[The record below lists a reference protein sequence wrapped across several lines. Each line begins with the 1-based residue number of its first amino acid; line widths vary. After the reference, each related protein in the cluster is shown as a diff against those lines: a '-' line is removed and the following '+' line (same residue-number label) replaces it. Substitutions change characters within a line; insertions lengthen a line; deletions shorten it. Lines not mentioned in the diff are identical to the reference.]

1 MSLPGAPVYVEGV
14 TGIGARAAMWARTDV
29 RARLRSLLAL
39 GVLVGL
45 TVGLAV
51 AALAGARRTD
61 TAFARLRNRT
71 EAADV
76 IVFPGQV
83 GVYKAD
89 WSALARRPE
98 VAKIARWTLTFGR
111 VKGFDEEATF
121 FVPSDHVWLRE
132 VDRPVVLDGRMFD
145 ATKPDE
151 VVVGP
156 EAMKNGLHVGSTM
169 DYRPYGATQDDT
181 AGVAPTGPAVQLRV
195 VGVVRQ
201 IDEYLFVPG
210 MVMVSPAFLQGPGAG
225 TLLVENAMVRLTRGA
240 RDVPQLQRDVSKLVA
255 PGTPIDNLHSIQ
267 RRVDTTLDVER
278 TALTLLAVAIA
289 VAGLMLVAQALR
301 RSVSVLDDDIP
312 ALRAMGFDRLSF
324 ALTPVCSHLVVAV
337 VGAMLTV
344 VTALVAS
351 RWFPIGLAA
360 EVDPDRGF
368 HVDWTVLGAGLA
380 VATIGVLGFAAV
392 VGWRLAGPRSAQRTE
407 RASGLGARVRE
418 TAPLTVGLGVTMAF
432 PRGRDRKSAPV
443 RPALIGAM
451 VGVLGVVGATTI
463 DHGLREALAH
473 PERAGV
479 TWDAAVTPKATD
491 RVGNGVA
498 RSRVGA
504 IGAVPDV
511 SDVAVVERQV
521 SEAAGTAGVQIFAVT
536 PRVGSV
542 ELETTKGNAPRA
554 DDEAA
559 IGPQTARVLGVKIG
573 DTITVGSLAHRVRLV
588 GEALFPSDVHA
599 SFDEGIWLTPRTFAT
614 IDPASKAAELNRTVV
629 VAVRFANGANK
640 TSAFAGL
647 TRAQGDAVATIA
659 PPDVPLELTNLRN
672 VRILPRLLMAF
683 LALLAAAAVAHVLAT
698 SVRRRRRDFAMLRA
712 LGMTRRSTRSI
723 INLQGTAIAI
733 AGLVVGIPAGMIVG
747 QSGWHLIADRVP
759 LRFVHPVAL
768 LAIIV
773 VVPAALAVVNLLA
786 LAPGRRA
793 SHLNPAEVLHTE

>member
-1 MSLPGAPVYVEGV
+1 
-14 TGIGARAAMWARTDV
+14 MWARADV

-39 GVLVGL
+39 GVLLGL
-45 TVGLAV
+45 TLGLAV

-61 TAFARLRNRT
+61 TAFARLRSRT
-71 EAADV
+71 VAADA

-83 GVYKAD
+83 GVIKAD
-89 WSALARRPE
+89 WTALARRPE
-98 VAKIARWTLTFGR
+98 IAQIARWDLTFGV
-111 VKGFDEEATF
+111 VKGLDGEATF
-121 FVPSDHVWLRE
+121 FVPADQVWLRDM
-132 VDRPVVLDGRMFD
+132 DRPVVVAGRMFD
-145 ATKPDE
+145 ASKPDE

-156 EAMKNGLHVGSTM
+156 DALKFGLHVGTTI

-181 AGVAPTGPAVQLRV
+181 TGVAPNRPEVQLHV

-210 MVMVSPAFLQGPGAG
+210 MVMVSPAFLDGPGAG
-225 TLLVENAMVRLTRGA
+225 SLLVENGMVRLTHGE
-240 RDVPQLQRDVSKLVA
+240 RDIPQLQRDVSKLVA
-255 PGTPIDNLHSIQ
+255 PGTPVDNLHALQ
-267 RRVDTTLDVER
+267 RRVDTTLAVES
-278 TALTLLAVAIA
+278 TALNVLAATIA
-289 VAGLMLVAQALR
+289 VAGLLLVAQAVR

-312 ALRAMGFDRLSF
+312 ALRAMGFDRPTF
-324 ALTPVCSHLVVAV
+324 ALAPVFSHLVVAAL
-337 VGAMLTV
+337 GAVLTIA
-344 VTALVAS
+344 TALVAS

-360 EVDPDRGF
+360 GIDPDRGV
-368 HVDWTVLGAGLA
+368 HADWTVLGAGIAL
-380 VATIGVLGFAAV
+380 ATIGVLGFVAI
-392 VGWRLAGPRSAQRTE
+392 VGWRLAGSRSSLRAE
-407 RASGLGARVRE
+407 RAAGLSARVRE
-418 TAPLTVGLGVTMAF
+418 SAPLAVGLGFTMAF
-432 PRGRDRKSAPV
+432 PRGGDRKRAPV

-463 DHGLREALAH
+463 DHGLRAALNH

-479 TWDAAVTPKATD
+479 TWDAAITPKPADSRGADVARLRTD
-491 RVGNGVA
+491 AIAAVPGVA
-498 RSRVGA
+498 G
-504 IGAVPDV
+504 
-511 SDVAVVERQV
+511 VAVVGRQV
-521 SEAAGTAGVQIFAVT
+521 SEAAGAAGVQIFALT
-536 PRVGSV
+536 PKTGSV
-542 ELETTKGNAPRA
+542 ALATTKGRAPRA

-559 IGPQTARVLGVKIG
+559 VGPQTAHVLGVKIG
-573 DTITVGSLAHRVRLV
+573 DVITVGSLGHRVHIV

-599 SFDEGIWLTPRTFAT
+599 SFDEGIWLTPKTFAT
-614 IDPASKAAELNRTVV
+614 LDPDTKETETNREVV
-629 VAVRFANGANK
+629 VVVRFAEGADK
-640 TSAFAGL
+640 PAALARL
-647 TRAQGDAVATIA
+647 TESQGDAVASIT

-733 AGLVVGIPAGMIVG
+733 AGLVVGIPLGVIVG

-773 VVPAALAVVNLLA
+773 VVPAALVAVNVLA
-786 LAPGRRA
+786 LVPGRRA
-793 SHLNPAEVLHTE
+793 ARLNPAEVLHTE

>member
-1 MSLPGAPVYVEGV
+1 MSFPTAAVYVEVV
-14 TGIGARAAMWARTDV
+14 TGIGARAAMWARADV

-71 EAADV
+71 DAADA

-83 GVYKAD
+83 GVLKSD

-98 VAKIARWTLTFGR
+98 IAKIARWDLTFGR
-111 VKGFDEEATF
+111 VQVSDEEATF
-121 FVPSDHVWLRE
+121 FVPVDHAWLRE
-132 VDRPVVLDGRMFD
+132 VDRPVVVDGRMFD

-151 VVVGP
+151 AVVGP
-156 EAMKNGLHVGSTM
+156 EAVKNGLHVGSIM
-169 DYRPYGATQDDT
+169 DYRPYGAGQDDT
-181 AGVAPTGPAVQLRV
+181 TGAAPNGPAVQLHV

-210 MVMVSPAFLQGPGAG
+210 MVMVSPAFVDGPGAG
-225 TLLVENAMVRLTRGA
+225 TLLVENAMVRLTHGA

-255 PGTPIDNLHSIQ
+255 PGTPVDNLHLIQ

-278 TALTLLAVAIA
+278 TALMLLAAAIA

-312 ALRAMGFDRLSF
+312 ALRAMGFDRASF
-324 ALTPVCSHLVVAV
+324 ALTPVCSHAVVAA

-368 HVDWTVLGAGLA
+368 HADWTVLGAGLA
-380 VATIGVLGFAAV
+380 VATIGVLGFAAI
-392 VGWRLAGPRSAQRTE
+392 VGWRLAGTRSPLRAE

-418 TAPLTVGLGVTMAF
+418 SAPLTVGLGVTMAF

-463 DHGLREALAH
+463 DHGLREALTH

-479 TWDAAVTPKATD
+479 TWDAAVTPKPVDQIGADVT
-491 RVGNGVA
+491 
-498 RSRVGA
+498 RSRINA
-504 IGAVPDV
+504 IASV
-511 SDVAVVERQV
+511 SEVSGVAVVGRQV

-536 PRVGSV
+536 PKLGSV
-542 ELETTKGNAPRA
+542 ELETTKGSAPRA

-559 IGPQTARVLGVKIG
+559 IGPQTARVLGVKVG
-573 DTITVGSLAHRVRLV
+573 DTITVGSLARRVHLV

-599 SFDEGIWLTPRTFAT
+599 SFDEGIWLTPKTFAT
-614 IDPASKAAELNRTVV
+614 IDPDTQAVELNRSVV
-629 VAVRFANGANK
+629 VAVRFVDGANK
-640 TSAFAGL
+640 PAAFTRL
-647 TRAQGDAVATIA
+647 TQAEGDSVASIT
-659 PPDVPLELTNLRN
+659 PPDVPLELSNLRN
-672 VRILPRLLMAF
+672 VRILPRLLMGF

-733 AGLVVGIPAGMIVG
+733 AGLVIGIPAGMIVG

>member
-1 MSLPGAPVYVEGV
+1 MSFAARPVYVDRV
-14 TGIGARAAMWARTDV
+14 TGIGARAAMWARADV

-71 EAADV
+71 QAADA

-83 GVYKAD
+83 GVFKAD

-98 VAKIARWTLTFGR
+98 VAMIARWTLTFGR
-111 VKGFDEEATF
+111 AKGFDEEATF
-121 FVPSDHVWLRE
+121 FLPSDHVWLRE
-132 VDRPVVLDGRMFD
+132 VDRPVVVEGRMFD
-145 ATKPDE
+145 ATKADE

-156 EAMKNGLHVGSTM
+156 EAAKNGLPLGSTI

-181 AGVAPTGPAVQLRV
+181 TGVAPNGPAVQLHV

-210 MVMVSPAFLQGPGAG
+210 MVMVSPAFLDGPGVG
-225 TLLVENAMVRLTRGA
+225 TLLVENAMVRLTHGA
-240 RDVPQLQRDVSKLVA
+240 RDVPQLQRDVSTRVA
-255 PGTPIDNLHSIQ
+255 PGTPVDNLHSIQ

-278 TALTLLAVAIA
+278 TALTLLAVAVA

-312 ALRAMGFDRLSF
+312 ALRAMGFDRPTF
-324 ALTPVCSHLVVAV
+324 ALAPVCSHLVVAT
-337 VGAMLTV
+337 VGVALTV

-351 RWFPIGLAA
+351 RSFPIGLAA
-360 EVDPDRGF
+360 EVDPDRGV
-368 HVDWTVLGAGLA
+368 HADWTVLGAGIA
-380 VATIGVLGFAAV
+380 VATIGVLGFAAI
-392 VGWRLAGPRSAQRTE
+392 VGWRLAGTRSPVRTE
-407 RASGLGARVRE
+407 RTSGLGARVRE
-418 TAPLTVGLGVTMAF
+418 AAPLTVGLGVTMAF

-443 RPALIGAM
+443 RPALVGAM
-451 VGVLGVVGATTI
+451 VGVLGVVAATTI
-463 DHGLREALAH
+463 DHGLRDALTH

-479 TWDAAVTPKATD
+479 TWDAAITPKPAD
-491 RVGNGVA
+491 RVGADVA
-498 RSRVGA
+498 RSRINA
-504 IGAVPDV
+504 IAAVPDV
-511 SDVAVVERQV
+511 SGVAVVGRQV

-536 PRVGSV
+536 PKVGSV
-542 ELETTKGNAPRA
+542 ELETTKGDAPGA

-559 IGPQTARVLGVKIG
+559 IGPQTAHVLGVKIG
-573 DTITVGSLAHRVRLV
+573 DTITVGSLAHRVHIV

-599 SFDEGIWLTPRTFAT
+599 SFDEGIWLTPKTFGT
-614 IDPASKAAELNRTVV
+614 IDPATRAAELNRTVV
-629 VAVRFANGANK
+629 VAVRFVDGADK
-640 TSAFAGL
+640 TAAFARL
-647 TRAQGDAVATIA
+647 TRAEGDAVATTA

-672 VRILPRLLMAF
+672 VRILPRLLMGF

-723 INLQGTAIAI
+723 INLQGSAIAI
-733 AGLVVGIPAGMIVG
+733 AGLVVGIPAGVIVG

-768 LAIIV
+768 LAIFV